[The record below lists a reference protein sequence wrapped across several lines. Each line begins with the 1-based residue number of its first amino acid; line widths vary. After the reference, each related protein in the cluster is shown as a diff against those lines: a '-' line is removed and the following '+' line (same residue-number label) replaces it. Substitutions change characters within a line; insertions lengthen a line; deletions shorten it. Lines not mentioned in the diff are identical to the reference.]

1 MNQLTPEGIAM
12 GLTAYVVLLF
22 SLSVHESAHAW
33 MAHKIGDDT
42 ALLLGRVSLNPLVHI
57 DPLGTVLFPLLQIFT
72 GIPTLGWAKP
82 TPYNPA
88 NFGRHVTMRR
98 GHMLVAGAG
107 PVSNMLLA
115 LLFTT
120 VLYVGVQAGLP
131 VFEANPVTGVARI
144 TRNPVTRTLIAGIQ
158 MNVVLAVFNFV
169 PIPPLDGSKVASYGL
184 PGSFGDR
191 YDRVME
197 PYGYMILLLLMVTG
211 VLSFII
217 SPITDWVLGTLFQL
231 AL

>member
-1 MNQLTPEGIAM
+1 MHELTPERIAM

-33 MAHKIGDDT
+33 MAHKMGDDT
-42 ALLLGRVSLNPLVHI
+42 ALSLGRVSLNPIVHI
-57 DPLGTVLFPLLQIFT
+57 DPIGTLLFPLIQIFT

-88 NFGRHVTMRR
+88 NFRRDISMRQ

-107 PVSNMLLA
+107 PVSNLLLA
-115 LLFTT
+115 LLFTAFFF
-120 VLYVGVQAGLP
+120 LIIRAGVELRGDQPL
-131 VFEANPVTGVARI
+131 VRI
-144 TRNPVTRTLIAGIQ
+144 VVAGIQ
-158 MNVVLAVFNFV
+158 MNIILAVFNFV

-184 PGSFGDR
+184 PGSLGDR
-191 YDRVME
+191 YDRVVE

-211 VLSFII
+211 ILNLVI
-217 SPITDWVLGTLFQL
+217 SPITNWVFWTLVRL
-231 AL
+231 AT

>member
-1 MNQLTPEGIAM
+1 MDLTPERIAM

-33 MAHKIGDDT
+33 MAHKMGDDT
-42 ALLLGRVSLNPLVHI
+42 ALSLGRVSLNPIVHI
-57 DPLGTVLFPLLQIFT
+57 DPIGTLLFPLVQIFT

-88 NFGRHVTMRR
+88 NFRR
-98 GHMLVAGAG
+98 DVSLRQGHMLVAGAG
-107 PVSNMLLA
+107 PVSNLLLA
-115 LLFTT
+115 LAF
-120 VLYVGVQAGLP
+120 
-131 VFEANPVTGVARI
+131 TGVFFVMVRAGVPLTERHPLVMI
-144 TRNPVTRTLIAGIQ
+144 VVAGIQ
-158 MNVVLAVFNFV
+158 MNVILAIFNLV

-211 VLSFII
+211 ILSFVI
-217 SPITDWVLGTLFQL
+217 SPITNWVIWTLFRV
-231 AL
+231 AS